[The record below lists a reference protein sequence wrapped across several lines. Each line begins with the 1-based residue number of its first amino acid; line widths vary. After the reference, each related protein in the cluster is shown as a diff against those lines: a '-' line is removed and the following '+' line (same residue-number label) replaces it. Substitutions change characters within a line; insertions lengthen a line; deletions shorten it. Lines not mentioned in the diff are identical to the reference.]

1 MKIWSF
7 AAYDVVLEPGIARL
21 VPAMSAISDEIEFAK
36 PKPPAKK
43 LNIGKHVSLHGAYQV
58 MVDNLLGEFVIEP
71 VSG

>member
-43 LNIGKHVSLHGAYQV
+43 PNIGRRNVSLHGAYQI
-58 MVDNLLGEFVIEP
+58 MVENELKEYLGER
-71 VSG
+71 